1 MKNQAPYSVL
11 SAVMLSMF
19 CLPALASSWQI
30 CRLELRITDTVT
42 KPYPQLQAEIL
53 NVSAK
58 TATVICP
65 EQGATI
71 LFTPETSDYQAVL
84 PRRTWPQKG
93 QVVRV
98 DYRYLDGICKGD
110 GKNYPC
116 RIKHYPTLPAQVM

>member
-1 MKNQAPYSVL
+1 
-11 SAVMLSMF
+11 MF

-84 PRRTWPQKG
+84 PRRTWPKKG